1 VFGTQDWLALGGRGI
16 DTAYSYHNQNEVGTA
31 VKSYVKGGGKRSDV
45 FITTKINP
53 GRYAKNCS
61 QETGTAA
68 IQENMKELG
77 ISYVDLMLIH
87 FPCSSEEGNQAVWKS
102 LEQAKAQGL
111 AKAIGVSN
119 HKKKDIDAILSLGGS
134 TPAINQCQMSVGS
147 HDDQTISY
155 CKSHNI
161 TYEVCSKHHFSD

>member
-68 IQENMKELG
+68 IQENMKELE